1 MDGRY
6 EVIGVPDEDKDK
18 KDLAVLLVR
27 NRQNGREL
35 CLKATSALNHE
46 QIEDFE
52 KEVTNNTN
60 LPLSFFTVKAV

>member
-35 CLKATSALNHE
+35 CLKSTSALNHE
-46 QIEDFE
+46 QI
-52 KEVTNNTN
+52 
-60 LPLSFFTVKAV
+60 